1 MRYWRRE
8 GGCYVDANEKNFDE
22 TGMQI
27 AVVGCRFYQQFAI
40 RRFSQAELAFLNDI
54 KLGNLALPANQDL
67 IQAGE
72 VGGHLFLVTEGW
84 VFRYK
89 RLTDGRRFILDFLL
103 PGDLVGM
110 QSGLLGM
117 IDHSVR
123 SLTPARLCVIDG
135 RRLDEMYR
143 GFPEL
148 SLLLAKYFAVQE
160 RRIDDRLMML
170 GRGTA
175 AERLAFLMIEIFE
188 RLQRQGATNGSTC
201 PFPLRRQHLADASG
215 LTGAHVNRTLN
226 LLREDGMAVIAQGTL
241 TLLDPERLARLSGR
255 GADVLTIR

>member
-1 MRYWRRE
+1 
-8 GGCYVDANEKNFDE
+8 
-22 TGMQI
+22 MQI
-27 AVVGCRFYQQFAI
+27 AVAGCRFYQQFAI
-40 RRFSQAELAFLNDI
+40 RQFSPAELAFLDGI
-54 KLGNLALPANQDL
+54 KLGNIALPVNQDL

-84 VFRYK
+84 AFRYK
-89 RLTDGRRFILDFLL
+89 HMPDGRRFILDFLL

-110 QSGLLGM
+110 QSGLLGI

-143 GFPEL
+143 GFPEPAL
-148 SLLLAKYFAVQE
+148 VLTKHLAAQE
-160 RRIDDRLMML
+160 RRIDDRMMVL

-175 AERLAFLMIEIFE
+175 VERLAFLMVELFE
-188 RLQRQGATNGSTC
+188 RLQRQDATNGSTC

-226 LLREDGMAVIAQGTL
+226 LLREDRVAVIGQGTL
-241 TLLDPERLARLSGR
+241 MLLDPERLARLSGR
-255 GADVLTIR
+255 ADRPPTVR